1 MLDIGLMC
9 AYINCFILTD
19 VRQASVFPPLE
30 GLFLFLLSILPEV
43 LTKFLFLERKKQDP
57 GIIIQL
63 HVLQLLSERHQCL
76 RDLFIHDLH
85 GIIAIHRQ
93 NQYTKYNHIPHC
105 HIFKRQKSTY
115 LTQV

>member
-9 AYINCFILTD
+9 ACINCFILTD

-30 GLFLFLLSILPEV
+30 GLFLFLLSILPAV
-43 LTKFLFLERKKQDP
+43 LTKFLFLIFREKEKDP

-93 NQYTKYNHIPHC
+93 N
-105 HIFKRQKSTY
+105 
-115 LTQV
+115 